1 MELLSACYYQRGR
14 NDASLL
20 LQKIRYR
27 QVQIL
32 FTCICAGTGNGAGR
46 AGSYMAEQILHWFR
60 NLDIKDIFR
69 KPEKGL
75 MRLEES
81 LCKAVYR
88 TDGELEYSGMMGE
101 ERKVNVVGMFCIEN
115 RYVMF
120 RRGAGHVCLVN
131 TAFGRVHIRHMCR
144 LCRCVGDGR
153 DGRDSGYSGGSRDIA
168 DGRNSEDSEGSR
180 DIVDGRNNRDGR
192 DSGCS
197 RNSRDGKDSGSGR
210 NSGDGRDDRNRE
222 GQEDRMCIEQ
232 GVLQPDIVMLFS
244 MDDFCRYVTD
254 KMIEDGLAVREVVTE
269 EQMDRH
275 IKELGKEGERLGG
288 MDMGAVLLRTC

>member
-144 LCRCVGDGR
+144 L
-153 DGRDSGYSGGSRDIA
+153 
-168 DGRNSEDSEGSR
+168 
-180 DIVDGRNNRDGR
+180 
-192 DSGCS
+192 
-197 RNSRDGKDSGSGR
+197 
-210 NSGDGRDDRNRE
+210 
-222 GQEDRMCIEQ
+222 
-232 GVLQPDIVMLFS
+232 
-244 MDDFCRYVTD
+244 
-254 KMIEDGLAVREVVTE
+254 
-269 EQMDRH
+269 
-275 IKELGKEGERLGG
+275 
-288 MDMGAVLLRTC
+288 